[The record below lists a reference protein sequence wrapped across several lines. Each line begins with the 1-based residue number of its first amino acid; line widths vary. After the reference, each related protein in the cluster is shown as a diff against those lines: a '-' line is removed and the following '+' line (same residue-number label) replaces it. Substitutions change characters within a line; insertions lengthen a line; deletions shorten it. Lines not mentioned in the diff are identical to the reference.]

1 MTNFLS
7 RYRGRAFFALGLVFA
22 LGVGVLSLRSVNA
35 AELLGVNDEKPLQ
48 ITGKVVDIACNLTRQ
63 CPPNCGEGKRQLGLV
78 TDQGVLYLVAKSSA
92 IFAGAVTDLLPFCD
106 KQIEIDG
113 STTTQFGATLLYVQ
127 RLRLVGSDAWLDSE
141 NFTKDWEK
149 RNKLP
154 SNDMKV
160 AEWYRQDQTVA
171 AAIKARGRLGVPE

>member
-1 MTNFLS
+1 MAHYLS
-7 RYRGRAFFALGLVFA
+7 KHRGSGFFALGLVFA
-22 LGVGVLSLRSVNA
+22 MVLGVFSVRGADA

-48 ITGKVVDIACNLTRQ
+48 IKGKVVDIACNLTRQ
-63 CPPNCGEGKRQLGLV
+63 CPPHCGEGKRQLGLV

-127 RLRLVGSDAWLDSE
+127 RLRLAGSNAWLDSE
-141 NFTKDWEK
+141 NFTKDWAN

-154 SNDMKV
+154 SNDMKL
-160 AEWYRQDQTVA
+160 AEWYRHDQTVA
-171 AAIKARGRLGVPE
+171 AAIKAHGRLGVPE